1 MNLLV
6 SSDATV
12 VHLAAV
18 RGKPLDE
25 KTATAAGEAAV
36 DGARPMT
43 KNAYKIPL
51 TQVVVKRALL
61 TLA

>member
-1 MNLLV
+1 M
-6 SSDATV
+6 AEKAE
-12 VHLAAV
+12 AAV

-25 KTATAAGEAAV
+25 KTPTAAGEAAV